1 MIKILAAFGA
11 VLIAAGSLGAGLAGA
26 ADDSKVKQGA
36 KEVESGGKEV
46 GHAVADTAKGVGKT
60 VVGGAEVAGEKIKEG
75 GEAAKPKAKS
85 AWESVKTFF
94 TKPFSK

>member
-1 MIKILAAFGA
+1 
-11 VLIAAGSLGAGLAGA
+11 
-26 ADDSKVKQGA
+26 
-36 KEVESGGKEV
+36 
-46 GHAVADTAKGVGKT
+46 

-75 GEAAKPKAKS
+75 EEAAKPTAKS